1 MKQGASIA
9 RTWRIALYILVIAS
23 VFWLGGINIRA
34 MIGNDM
40 LKTGTLEFEDYL
52 SPEAEREIFRLLSFS
67 SLVTMASYLVALVS
81 SIVFLATS
89 PFRLKEHGWL
99 MMSAIL
105 FYLFVPVEA
114 FTMCLDGR
122 MIYLEFFTTTSNETF
137 RELFI
142 ARVTALAG
150 TPMIALLCYYTI
162 IALAVFQPLRRKPSL
177 PP

>member
-1 MKQGASIA
+1 
-9 RTWRIALYILVIAS
+9 
-23 VFWLGGINIRA
+23 
-34 MIGNDM
+34 
-40 LKTGTLEFEDYL
+40 
-52 SPEAEREIFRLLSFS
+52 
-67 SLVTMASYLVALVS
+67 
-81 SIVFLATS
+81 
-89 PFRLKEHGWL
+89 
-99 MMSAIL
+99 
-105 FYLFVPVEA
+105 
-114 FTMCLDGR
+114 